1 MRFVA
6 YSLHALGRDGPELL
20 VVALLTGA
28 ILATAI
34 DFLQFLL
41 PAAAF
46 FLTLGSFVS
55 AGLSKPEATG
65 VGRTV
70 ISLAWIFV
78 LYPALAMLV
87 LSVAGLEP
95 ALTFGM
101 LLAIVAPPIG
111 SAAAISTMLG
121 MRPRLALILS
131 IVPTVAAPLT
141 IPVGLALFG
150 SPASTDLLA
159 LIVRLTVIIGVAALI
174 SGLVLRFRARSLSF
188 IPDAT
193 AAAGL
198 SVIGLVLVGLLAA
211 AYARRIYELDP
222 GMFVTTMVDAFAL
235 NIAGCVIGAAVF
247 AVWGRKEALTL
258 GLVTGNRNV
267 TLAWAIAGSA
277 FPPAAEAFVIAAVI
291 PVLVLPLAVK
301 SALAVGRICLLHRE
315 RRARPGQGARSV
327 SAVSAARVCGEREAT
342 VALSLITI
350 VQAEAPIEQ
359 TIVPVSCASDDK
371 VGAHSGYRMD

>member
-1 MRFVA
+1 MRFFA
-6 YSLHALGRDGPELL
+6 SSLHAFGRNGPELL

-41 PAAAF
+41 PTAAF

-55 AGLSKPEATG
+55 AGLSKSEATG

-70 ISLAWIFV
+70 ISLAWILV

-87 LSVAGLEP
+87 LAVAGLEP

-111 SAAAISTMLG
+111 SAAAISAMLA

-141 IPVGLALFG
+141 IPIGLALFG

-159 LIVRLTVIIGVAALI
+159 LIVRLTVIIGAAAVI
-174 SGLVLRFRARSLSF
+174 SGLVLKFRARSLAF

-211 AYARRIYELDP
+211 AHARLLYELDP
-222 GMFVTTMVDAFAL
+222 GMFAITLSGAFGL

-247 AVWGRKEALTL
+247 AGWGRKAALTL

-277 FPPAAEAFVIAAVI
+277 LPPAAEAFVIAAVI

-301 SALAVGRICLLHRE
+301 SALAVGRFGPLHRAPRLRPRQE
-315 RRARPGQGARSV
+315 ARPV
-327 SAVSAARVCGEREAT
+327 SAVSAARASGERD
-342 VALSLITI
+342 
-350 VQAEAPIEQ
+350 P
-359 TIVPVSCASDDK
+359 
-371 VGAHSGYRMD
+371 SGLPS

>member
-6 YSLHALGRDGPELL
+6 YCLHALGRNGPELL

-34 DFLQFLL
+34 EFLQFFL
-41 PAAAF
+41 PVAAF

-55 AGLSKPEATG
+55 AGLSKPETTG
-65 VGRTV
+65 WGRV
-70 ISLAWIFV
+70 AISLAWILV
-78 LYPALAMLV
+78 VYPAMAMSV

-111 SAAAISTMLG
+111 SAAAISAMLS

-131 IVPTVAAPLT
+131 IVPTVVAPLT

-150 SPASTDLLA
+150 SSASTDLPA
-159 LIVRLTVIIGVAALI
+159 LIVRLTAIVGMAALV
-174 SGLVLRFRARSLSF
+174 SGLILRFRARSQVI

-198 SVIGLVLVGLLAA
+198 SVIGLVMVGLLAA
-211 AYARRIYELDP
+211 AHARLVYVRDP
-222 GMFVTTMVDAFAL
+222 GLFVTTMIDAFAL
-235 NIAGCVIGAAVF
+235 NLAGCLVGAAVF
-247 AVWGRKEALTL
+247 AVWGRKEALTI

-277 FPPAAEAFVIAAVI
+277 LAPAAEAFVIAAVI
-291 PVLVLPLAVK
+291 PVLVLPLAIK
-301 SALAVGRICLLHRE
+301 SVLAVGRFGALLQE
-315 RRARPGQGARSV
+315 RHTRARGAARSV
-327 SAVSAARVCGEREAT
+327 PAVFAARAAGGTRGNWMRDG
-342 VALSLITI
+342 SR
-350 VQAEAPIEQ
+350 
-359 TIVPVSCASDDK
+359 SDEP
-371 VGAHSGYRMD
+371 

>member
-1 MRFVA
+1 MRFIA
-6 YSLHALGRDGPELL
+6 YSQHALGRNGPELL

-28 ILATAI
+28 IFAPAI
-34 DFLQFLL
+34 EFLQFLL

-70 ISLAWIFV
+70 ISLAWILV
-78 LYPALAMLV
+78 LYPALAMLA

-111 SAAAISTMLG
+111 SAAAISAMLE

-131 IVPTVAAPLT
+131 IAPTVAAPWT
-141 IPVGLALFG
+141 IPIGLALFG
-150 SPASTDLLA
+150 SPVSIDLLG
-159 LIVRLTVIIGVAALI
+159 LIVRLTVIIGSAAVI
-174 SGLVLRFRARSLSF
+174 SAFVLRFRHQSLRV

-193 AAAGL
+193 AATGL

-211 AYARRIYELDP
+211 AYARLFYELDP
-222 GMFVTTMVDAFAL
+222 GMFATTMVDAFAL
-235 NIAGCVIGAAVF
+235 NIAGCVIGAAVY
-247 AVWGRKEALTL
+247 AVWGREEALTL

-277 FPPAAEAFVIAAVI
+277 PPQAAETFVIAAVI
-291 PVLVLPLAVK
+291 PRSGITARRQVSPCGGPFRLAPPRAPRAPRTT
-301 SALAVGRICLLHRE
+301 SAFSVGRLGGSSMRGRRGHRRCIAYPRRTRCRPDQAKLLVRLM
-315 RRARPGQGARSV
+315 
-327 SAVSAARVCGEREAT
+327 RV
-342 VALSLITI
+342 
-350 VQAEAPIEQ
+350 
-359 TIVPVSCASDDK
+359 
-371 VGAHSGYRMD
+371 